1 MSCRIKESGT
11 HGRQAFI
18 DFLKKAQLFKDY
30 TDTHL
35 KLIVKRFFEAMHIA
49 LYNKLPID
57 LGTVGHLVVEP
68 ITRESVSHSFS
79 DSGISIT
86 PCRGCTARLRKA
98 SPQSS
103 VIIDKEWYATLC
115 CRLPEELIASIVND
129 VSEHDAKILFMEWRV
144 FLRTAL
150 RELYRVEIRGIG
162 AFNVHQ
168 RKEGKVY
175 NRHGRSMVNAQGSIY
190 FKFKPAVS
198 LKTKLREISC
208 K

>member
-79 DSGISIT
+79 DNGTSIT

-103 VIIDKEWYATLC
+103 VVVDKDWYKTLSRC
-115 CRLPEELIASIVND
+115 LPEVMITPVLDDMTEN
-129 VSEHDAKILFMEWRV
+129 DAKILFMEWRV
-144 FLRTAL
+144 FLRSAL
-150 RELYRVEIRGIG
+150 RQFYRVEIRGIG

-175 NRHGRSMVNAQGSIY
+175 NRHGGSMVDAQGSIY